1 MSLAALAIAIPR
13 LVSLA
18 AIAAILVLTVVAG
31 RGLGLREWLSFLSVF
46 RVLVPAIFVLNVLFY
61 GGGDVLVEFPVVPVS
76 VTTEGVR
83 VSVLIAARLLVVAGI
98 ASWFASTTEPEAFEV
113 ALTEMGVP
121 WRFAFVLS
129 LTLRLVP
136 VMRRRFRMIEEAQ
149 RARGLRI
156 EGGPIRRARARIPIL
171 VPFLVS
177 IVTYGYELA
186 DALEVR
192 GFEGATARSHLVC
205 VQHGR
210 IDYLFYALAVAIPV
224 AFVAVFR

>member
-1 MSLAALAIAIPR
+1 MSLAVLAVAIPK

-18 AIAAILVLTVVAG
+18 AIAALLGLTVVAG
-31 RGLGLREWLSFLSVF
+31 RGLSLREWLSFLSAF
-46 RVLVPAIFVLNVLFY
+46 KLLVPVIFVLNALFY

-83 VSVLIAARLLVVAGI
+83 VSVLIVARLLVVAGI

-149 RARGLRI
+149 RARGLSV
-156 EGGPIRRARARIPIL
+156 EGGPVRRVRARIPIL

-192 GFEGATARSHLVC
+192 GFERTTARTHLLSVE
-205 VQHGR
+205 HER
-210 IDYLFYALAVAIPV
+210 IDYLFYVLAVALPV
-224 AFVAVFR
+224 AFVAAFR